1 MSLREKM
8 LIAFALS
15 ASFSN
20 GGSFYDKNLLDL
32 VRRLEED

>member
-1 MSLREKM
+1 MSLRERM

-15 ASFSN
+15 ASFSS
-20 GGSFYDKNLLDL
+20 GEGFIDENLLNL